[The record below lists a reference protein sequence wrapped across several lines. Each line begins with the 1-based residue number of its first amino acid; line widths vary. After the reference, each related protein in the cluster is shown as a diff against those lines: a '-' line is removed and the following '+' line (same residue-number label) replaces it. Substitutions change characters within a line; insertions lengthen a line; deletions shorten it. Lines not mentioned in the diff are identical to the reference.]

1 MQMLGWLYMP
11 SVCAYQSLMPRAIV
25 ASFLN
30 NVESKTYIVVF
41 QTGLGLTREP
51 NPNPNPKEGATGLVP
66 TTNKQPMASP
76 YNHPLAYIVMSITPH
91 S

>member
-51 NPNPNPKEGATGLVP
+51 NPNPNGQSQRP
-66 TTNKQPMASP
+66 T
-76 YNHPLAYIVMSITPH
+76 LAYIRKNHSSFVSILSFTILALR
-91 S
+91 SM